1 VPKNCNPLAL
11 PVKPIAPAPFV
22 NILEPGVREE
32 CPSDIPPGIT
42 ILPVAPSDIAAADTP
57 K

>member
-1 VPKNCNPLAL
+1 MPKNCIAESSPAR
-11 PVKPIAPAPFV
+11 PIVPAPFV
-22 NILEPGVREE
+22 KYLAPTVSEE

-42 ILPVAPSDIAAADTP
+42 ILPVAASDIAAADTP